1 MNEVTTETAAEK
13 IAELLRDL
21 PADER
26 RVVLA
31 KVAGRLEA
39 HEWMR
44 LAGSGFREWLNEPD
58 LYADDR

>member
-1 MNEVTTETAAEK
+1 MTELTTEITAER

-21 PADER
+21 APDER
-26 RVVLA
+26 KLVLA
-31 KVAGRLEA
+31 KVAERLEA

-44 LAGSGFREWLNEPD
+44 FAESGLREWLNEPD